1 LEKTQDYNSRT
12 TLNLPRESTFV
23 RSEGL
28 GGSAGAEHDP
38 RVTRETRFPLFQ
50 VDAFTDRLFSGN
62 PAAVVLLPEWLPDA
76 TLQAVA
82 AENNLSE
89 TAYVV
94 PKGERFE
101 LRWFTPAVEV
111 DLCGHATLASAFVL
125 FEQGLVS
132 GGEVAF
138 ESRSGLLK
146 VERRGELLAMD
157 FPSRPAS
164 PVERSPAVA
173 RALGVEPREVL
184 ASRDLLVVLADRGDV
199 ERLRPDLDAIVAL
212 DTFAVIATAPGGDCD
227 FVSRF
232 FAPKQGVPE
241 DPVTGSAHATLIP
254 YWSKRLGK
262 KDLHARQLSRR
273 GGELLCKDRG
283 ERVTIAG
290 RAVRYLTGEISI
302 G

>member
-1 LEKTQDYNSRT
+1 M
-12 TLNLPRESTFV
+12 
-23 RSEGL
+23 
-28 GGSAGAEHDP
+28 
-38 RVTRETRFPLFQ
+38 TRETRFPLFQ

-62 PAAVVLLPEWLPDA
+62 PAAVVLLPDWLPDA
-76 TLQAVA
+76 TLQAIA

-125 FEQGLVS
+125 FEQGLA
-132 GGEVAF
+132 GRGEVAF

-184 ASRDLLVVLADRGDV
+184 ASRDLLVVLEDRGDV
-199 ERLRPDLDAIVAL
+199 ERLRPDLDAVAAL
-212 DTFAVIATAPGGDCD
+212 DTFAVIATAPGDDCD

-232 FAPKQGVPE
+232 FAPKQGVAE
-241 DPVTGSAHATLIP
+241 DPVTGSAHSTLVP
-254 YWSKRLGK
+254 YWSKRIGK

-273 GGELLCKDRG
+273 GGELLCEDRG

-302 G
+302 R